1 MRAVRWY
8 VIGVWFGISALALAY
23 PEFNGLDLLAVL
35 MGIAIV
41 MILQLE
47 GTRNE

>member
-1 MRAVRWY
+1 MQDVRWY
-8 VIGVWFGISALALAY
+8 VIGVWFCISALAIAY

-41 MILQLE
+41 MLLQLE
-47 GTRNE
+47 GTRK